1 MFRRRKN
8 RDFSDEI
15 QAHIALEADRLRAE
29 GLSEADARAA
39 ARKAFG
45 NLGAAEEH
53 FYESTRW
60 LWWDE
65 LGNDLRYA
73 FRTLLHTPGFTA
85 AAVLT
90 LALGIGANTA
100 IFSAIDAVALRPL
113 PYPHP
118 GRIVLLYGREA
129 GGGTSDLSPADFL
142 DFRREMH
149 SFETL
154 AAYRQMAS
162 NLTNE
167 DRPERIEGAVVTPDF
182 FAVMGV
188 PAEVGRTLD
197 RSLDQP
203 GTARVVVLSDAFW
216 HRRYGANPA
225 IVGQSIHID
234 GVPRVVAGVM
244 PPQFQY
250 PPATEV
256 WMPARFAVPE
266 HPLRPDFDQSGV
278 RDTHYFDVI
287 GRMKPEVSRR
297 AAQAEGDLIAKRLKQ
312 QYKDVEE
319 AERVDLVPLDQELYG
334 DSRSPLEILLAAV
347 ALLLLIASANVASLV
362 LARGATRRKEFAIR
376 AALGAGIPRLVRQF
390 LAESLLLASSGC
402 LLGVALAYVAL
413 GAVSSLLPSY
423 AMAATPL
430 QIDWRVLGFAAAV
443 SAASGLLCGFFPAAA
458 LAKPGLAAVLNDAA
472 RGSSGGVRPNR
483 TRSLLV
489 IGEVALTTVLLIG
502 AGLLIRSFSRLTA
515 EPVGFRPDHV
525 LTARLSL
532 PPARYPDPA
541 SRARF
546 VRRMLDSLEEL
557 PGVSSAAVVSRLP
570 LLPGNSTRSVDIK
583 GRTSSDSDIAPDYL
597 VASPQ
602 YFRGMGI
609 RLLRGRMFTAA
620 DGPDAPPVV
629 IVNSAMARRFW
640 PGQDPVGQSVT
651 VGLCGPENQWCTVV
665 GVVEDIHQHDLG
677 ESAQPAVYVPYARDP
692 WPFMAVM
699 MRTAAEP
706 AAAATALAGAVHS
719 VDKDQVVYEIR
730 TMRDVVLNSF
740 ATRRVRMLFVVSFA
754 VLALALACIGIYGL
768 VAYTVAQRGHEIG
781 IRMALGAGKRDVL
794 RLVIRQGLR
803 LAVAGVAAGLLLAA
817 GLSRLLA
824 AMLYNIRPTDAVSFA
839 GAAILLAAVAALASY
854 IPAWRATKL
863 DPAIS
868 LRME

>member
-1 MFRRRKN
+1 MFRRRS

-29 GLSEADARAA
+29 GLGEAEAQAA
-39 ARKAFG
+39 ARKTFG
-45 NLGAAEEH
+45 NLGAAEER
-53 FYESTRW
+53 FYESSRW

-65 LGNDLRYA
+65 LKNDIRYA
-73 FRTLLHTPGFTA
+73 VRTLLRTPGFTT

-100 IFSAIDAVALRPL
+100 IFSAVDAVALRPL
-113 PYPHP
+113 PYPHAE
-118 GRIVLLYGREA
+118 RIVMLYA
-129 GGGTSDLSPADFL
+129 QDTGGGTSDLSPADFL

-149 SFETL
+149 SFEAL
-154 AAYRQMAS
+154 AAYRQTAS
-162 NLTNE
+162 NVTSE

-188 PAEVGRTLD
+188 AAELGRTLD
-197 RSLDQP
+197 QSLDQP
-203 GTARVVVLSDAFW
+203 GTARVVVLSDAIW
-216 HRRYGANPA
+216 RRRYGANPA
-225 IVGQSIHID
+225 IVGQSIRID
-234 GVPRVVAGVM
+234 GVPHVVAGVM

-250 PPATEV
+250 PPATDF

-287 GRMKPEVSRR
+287 GRLKPGVGQR
-297 AAQAEGDLIAKRLKQ
+297 AAQAEGDLIARRLKQ

-319 AERVDLVPLDQELYG
+319 AARADLVPLDQELYG
-334 DSRSPLEILLAAV
+334 DTRSPLEILLAV
-347 ALLLLIASANVASLV
+347 VGLLLLIACANVASLV

-376 AALGAGIPRLVRQF
+376 AALGAGKPRLVRQF
-390 LAESLLLASSGC
+390 LAESLVLASAGC
-402 LLGVALAYVAL
+402 LLGVSLAYAAL
-413 GAVSSLLPSY
+413 GPVANLLPAY
-423 AMAATPL
+423 IRAGAALP
-430 QIDWRVLGFAAAV
+430 IDWRVLGFAAAISV
-443 SAASGLLCGFFPAAA
+443 ACGLLCGFFPAAA
-458 LAKPGLAAVLNDAA
+458 LAKPGLASALNDAA
-472 RGSSGGVRPNR
+472 RGSSGGVRSNR

-502 AGLLIRSFSRLTA
+502 AGLLIRSFSRLAA

-546 VRRMLDSLEEL
+546 VRRVLDGLEAL

-583 GRTSSDSDIAPDYL
+583 GRASSDSDAAPDYL
-597 VASPQ
+597 VASPE
-602 YFRGMGI
+602 YFRSLGI
-609 RLLRGRMFTAA
+609 RLLRGRMFTEA
-620 DGPDAPPVV
+620 DDENAPPAV
-629 IVNSAMARRFW
+629 IVNSAMARRYW
-640 PGQDPVGQSVT
+640 PGQNPVGQSVT
-651 VGLCGPENQWCTVV
+651 VGLCGHKDEWCTVV

-692 WPFMAVM
+692 WPFMAVV
-699 MRTAAEP
+699 MRTATEP
-706 AAAATALAGAVHS
+706 AAASTALAGAVHS

-730 TMRDVVLNSF
+730 TMGDVVATSF

-754 VLALALACIGIYGL
+754 ALALALACIGIYGL

-781 IRMALGAGKRDVL
+781 IRLALGAGKQDVL
-794 RLVIRQGLR
+794 RLVIGQGLR
-803 LAVAGVAAGLLLAA
+803 LAVAGVAAGLILAA

-824 AMLYNIRPTDAVSFA
+824 AMLYSVHPTDAVSFA

-854 IPAWRATKL
+854 FPAWRATKV